1 MIELI
6 PTTEGKH
13 IIVSVGPTTEE
24 KHIIAFVGNHYHPFI
39 NLQSNNN
46 SNTVGIGIY
55 CSCTDQVVKGCL
67 LLLPYS
73 TDVSSVRLCTQE
85 TSGILKLDR
94 GWNLNM
100 SSGYTVSDTILGRE
114 IVLLPVFIILSR
126 RDFILHILV
135 E

>member
-55 CSCTDQVVKGCL
+55 CS
-67 LLLPYS
+67 
-73 TDVSSVRLCTQE
+73 
-85 TSGILKLDR
+85 
-94 GWNLNM
+94 
-100 SSGYTVSDTILGRE
+100 
-114 IVLLPVFIILSR
+114 
-126 RDFILHILV
+126 
-135 E
+135 

>member
-1 MIELI
+1 MMELI

-24 KHIIAFVGNHYHPFI
+24 KHIIAFVGNYYHPFI

-55 CSCTDQVVKGCL
+55 CSCTDQVVEGCL

-85 TSGILKLDR
+85 TSGYIE
-94 GWNLNM
+94 GG
-100 SSGYTVSDTILGRE
+100 SSRMES
-114 IVLLPVFIILSR
+114 
-126 RDFILHILV
+126 
-135 E
+135 